1 MSDEHSKTAL
11 TAWRLLYE
19 DDAYRLDHLEDYYKT
34 LIERAEELRSGGL
47 VSREDWQLLKAAADA
62 AYEQT
67 ESSLRGHRRDCIK
80 DNAMP
85 LPQGE

>member
-1 MSDEHSKTAL
+1 MSDEHLKTAL

-34 LIERAEELRSGGL
+34 LIERADELRSGGG
-47 VSREDWQLLKAAADA
+47 VSMGDWHLLKAAADS

-67 ESSLRGHRRDCIK
+67 EASLREHRRDCIK

-85 LPQGE
+85 LPKGE